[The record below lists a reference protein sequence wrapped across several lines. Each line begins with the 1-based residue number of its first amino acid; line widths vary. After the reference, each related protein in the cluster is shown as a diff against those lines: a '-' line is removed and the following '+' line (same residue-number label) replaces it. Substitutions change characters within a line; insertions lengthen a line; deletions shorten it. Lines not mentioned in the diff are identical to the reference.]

1 MNNITIKLIKF
12 IDKSNKFVLIILKH
26 VNNLKHLIIRYNNKD
41 MKEMTVERAIEV
53 IKNLKGVLDV
63 QELSDE
69 DKKSLL
75 EIESSR
81 KGDMIPVINEGLEE
95 CMKKEFYLIILK
107 NEEFRSP
114 PIPTVLLVTDKGRVL
129 GQELISHE
137 EKEKYR
143 DRKDAY
149 FLSPE
154 FVIFKPD
161 EATRSIQREKEFFI
175 LPSVPFP
182 ELENTEGIL
191 DVVSCSPSTIG
202 DSYLK
207 DKYGYPQDP
216 HLATIL
222 VGFSIKQKKN

>member
-1 MNNITIKLIKF
+1 MERMVVENAIKIIK
-12 IDKSNKFVLIILKH
+12 K
-26 VNNLKHLIIRYNNKD
+26 
-41 MKEMTVERAIEV
+41 
-53 IKNLKGVLDV
+53 LKGVLDV

-69 DKKSLL
+69 DKEALL

-81 KGDMIPVINEGLEE
+81 EEDMIPVVNTGLEE
-95 CMKKEFYLIILK
+95 CMKKDFYLVVLK
-107 NEEFRSP
+107 NEEFRRP

-129 GQELISHE
+129 GQELISPE
-137 EKEKYR
+137 EKEKYQN
-143 DRKDAY
+143 RKDAY

-161 EATRSIQREKEFFI
+161 DATRSMQKEKEFFL

-182 ELENTEGIL
+182 ELEDIEWIS
-191 DVVSCSPSTIG
+191 DVVSCSPSTTG

-216 HLATIL
+216 HIATIL
-222 VGFSIKQKKN
+222 VGFSIKDKKK